1 MAMRARR
8 SQRLA
13 PFAFSG
19 VGRTIFGFGALA
31 ATATP
36 AWAHGDL
43 GPGEN
48 PWRAWQWSPE
58 IIIALALAG
67 VVYAAGLRYQTRP
80 DRRVPVLH
88 SIAFYGGLAALGLA
102 LLSPIEPIADHVFI
116 VHQVEH
122 MLLRTVGP
130 LLIMLA
136 ASPAVLMRGLPN
148 WSRRWLV
155 APVVGNGVVYRVFGA
170 LSHPV
175 AATAL
180 FVGTTYFWMIPRYH
194 DIAILDEPVHYLWHV
209 TLLVSGLFF
218 FWRVFDPRPT
228 PLGAA
233 LPTRLLMIWF
243 AIMGNIALGF
253 YLSFKE
259 TVLYSAYDTMGRLWG
274 LSALTDERFGGLT
287 MWIPGCMMMVVA
299 GLALVH
305 RWGSGEERQASRRAG
320 AVAISRDEAQR
331 RARPKNRA
339 LAIGLAGFA
348 AVVLV
353 IAVSAAV
360 IYDRAMGHS

>member
-1 MAMRARR
+1 MPLPNPPRSGLRR
-8 SQRLA
+8 H
-13 PFAFSG
+13 
-19 VGRTIFGFGALA
+19 VGSVLVAVAALLA
-31 ATATP
+31 AAP
-36 AWAHGDL
+36 AWAHGDFE
-43 GPGEN
+43 PGEN
-48 PWRAWQWSPE
+48 PWLAWQWSPE
-58 IIIALALAG
+58 IVIGLVLAG
-67 VVYAAGLRYQTRP
+67 VVYAAGLRYQTQP

-88 SIAFYGGLAALGLA
+88 IIAFYGGLVALGLA

-155 APVVGNGVVYRVFGA
+155 APVVGNGAVQGVFGA

-175 AATAL
+175 VTTVL
-180 FVGTTYFWMIPRYH
+180 FIGTTYFWMVPRYH
-194 DIAILDEPVHYLWHV
+194 DIAILNEPIHYLWHV

-218 FWRVFDPRPT
+218 FWRVFDPRPA

-233 LPTRLLMIWF
+233 LPVRLLMIWF

-253 YLSFKE
+253 YLSFKD
-259 TVLYSAYDTMGRLWG
+259 TVLYSAYGTMGRLWG
-274 LSALTDERFGGLT
+274 LNGLTDERFGGLT
-287 MWIPGCMMMVVA
+287 MWIPGSMMMVL
-299 GLALVH
+299 GGIALVH
-305 RWGSGEERQASRRAG
+305 RWGMSEDRQAGRRVA
-320 AVAISRDEAQR
+320 AVAISREEAQE

-339 LAIGLAGFA
+339 LAFGLAGFA
-348 AVVLV
+348 VVVLV

-360 IYDRAMGHS
+360 IYDHEMGHP